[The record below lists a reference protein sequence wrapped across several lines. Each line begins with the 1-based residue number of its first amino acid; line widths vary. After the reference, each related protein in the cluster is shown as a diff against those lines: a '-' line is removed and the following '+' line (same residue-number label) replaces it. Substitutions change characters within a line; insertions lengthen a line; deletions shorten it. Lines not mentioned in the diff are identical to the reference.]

1 VDRLVQ
7 QLLQTPWL
15 IAALVAGNLAIAL
28 PSQAGS
34 APTGLNSGVTLGG
47 STLLPLGGSSIGEE
61 ELIESASPNATV
73 DALTGEV
80 TLTAAAQQQVNQS
93 ATSLLQ
99 GLASSSP
106 ALAALLTTPGE
117 INLSSISLAGAS
129 GGGGET
135 EDSLTVSESSAAAA
149 AAIASGGSV
158 SLTSSQGTLTI
169 AAPTPIAGQNPAD
182 PSAIR
187 ATSAVFIPEGGNPVV
202 VPLQGTQAQIA
213 NAAGFLAAAFA
224 AGFTPSQV
232 ASFTDMALTGAS
244 YIDLVALFNAV
255 GGLLLEAQSGDA
267 SENAVNATQLEAA
280 IQAYNSILNSSD
292 AATVAA
298 LSQNSDFVTLG
309 RSLQQLRAAVDL

>member
-1 VDRLVQ
+1 MDRLVQ

-15 IAALVAGNLAIAL
+15 IAALMAGNLAIAL

-34 APTGLNSGVTLGG
+34 VPTGLNSGVTLGG
-47 STLLPLGGSSIGEE
+47 STLLPLGGSALGEE
-61 ELIESASPNATV
+61 EVIESASPNATV

-117 INLSSISLAGAS
+117 INLTSISLAGAS

-135 EDSLTVSESSAAAA
+135 EDSLTVSDTAAAAA
-149 AAIASGGSV
+149 AAIAIGESV
-158 SLTSSQGTLTI
+158 SLTSSQGTLSI
-169 AAPTPIAGQNPAD
+169 AAPTLVAGANPAD
-182 PSAIR
+182 PSALR
-187 ATSAVFIPEGGNPVV
+187 ATSAVFIPEGGTPVV
-202 VPLQGTQAQIA
+202 MPLQGTQAQIA

-232 ASFTDMALTGAS
+232 ASFTEMALAGAS

-255 GGLLLEAQSGDA
+255 GGLLAQSGDA
-267 SENAVNATQLEAA
+267 SGNAVNATQLEAA

-292 AATVAA
+292 AATLEA
-298 LSQNSDFVTLG
+298 LSQNSDFTTLG
-309 RSLQQLRAAVDL
+309 RSLQQLRAAVDA